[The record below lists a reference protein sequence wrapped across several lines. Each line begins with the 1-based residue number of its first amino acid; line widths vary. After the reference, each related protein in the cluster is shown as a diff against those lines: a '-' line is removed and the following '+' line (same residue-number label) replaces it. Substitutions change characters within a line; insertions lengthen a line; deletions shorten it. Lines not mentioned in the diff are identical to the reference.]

1 MSSTAPKNH
10 ASNRTLAVIMG
21 GGAGT
26 RLFPLTKERAKPAV
40 PIGGKYRL
48 VDVPVS
54 NCINSDIRQVYVLTQ
69 FNSVSLHRHIYSSY
83 TFDRFSRGFVEI
95 LAALAPDGC
104 AQWAAFRSFDRP
116 ALVLFPALDIETVE
130 SLVESPDSITGEEL
144 VSLVLADAREVMRG
158 DRPFGV
164 ATLDHDLIAH
174 ADLSDVVD
182 LVQFPGYGLLLAPSA
197 DGIRLY
203 HPDIAI

>member
-1 MSSTAPKNH
+1 MVSLIKRRTALKWGGAALLSALLSPQM
-10 ASNRTLAVIMG
+10 AMG
-21 GGAGT
+21 GGSTEQTMIGAVRSY
-26 RLFPLTKERAKPAV
+26 RLPMTLVPDGGEVAV
-40 PIGGKYRL
+40 PQ
-48 VDVPVS
+48 DF
-54 NCINSDIRQVYVLTQ
+54 LT
-69 FNSVSLHRHIYSSY
+69 
-83 TFDRFSRGFVEI
+83 
-95 LAALAPDGC
+95 ALAPDGC